1 MRATSKFQLEPIL
14 NSRNVHQRPSAR
26 SGQSA
31 ATMSRLR
38 REEVA
43 AALRDVPSTMVP
55 RSIRSIHFVS
65 IFRSNPRVPF
75 FHILDP
81 SRFTSEVLPDI

>member
-31 ATMSRLR
+31 APMSRLR

-55 RSIRSIHFVS
+55 RSIRSIHCQHFS
-65 IFRSNPRVPF
+65 FQSKSTFFSHTRSK
-75 FHILDP
+75 
-81 SRFTSEVLPDI
+81 